1 MNAKN
6 IKKNMDKRVKKLR
19 EEVVN
24 NPVIKNTELFQ
35 GGNLII
41 TNDKTRKSK
50 PHDIIVY
57 TNDAIEL
64 SWLIFKLKDLFQDD
78 IDYVNKYSF
87 YTHIG
92 NLINQAIKKR
102 LNLKQQ
108 MLYVIDNLDK
118 FI

>member
-41 TNDKTRKSK
+41 TNDKTRKRESAF
-50 PHDIIVY
+50 
-57 TNDAIEL
+57 N
-64 SWLIFKLKDLFQDD
+64 
-78 IDYVNKYSF
+78 
-87 YTHIG
+87 
-92 NLINQAIKKR
+92 
-102 LNLKQQ
+102 
-108 MLYVIDNLDK
+108 
-118 FI
+118 